1 MAPTELHPGTKG
13 FADAA
18 SYDAYRPSYPP
29 EAMQKFLSHLRIAD
43 VPHARVLDLAAG
55 TGKLT
60 EVLAARHEGFDIVAV
75 EPHREM
81 RAELER
87 KALKDTKVLDGFA
100 AKVPLEEEWGDA
112 CVVGQVSTARCPRET
127 LFARTFANED
137 ALKEIHRVLR
147 PTAVLGMIWN
157 IEDYNKPQHWKA
169 STPWEQSLNELVF
182 SLGSDGQPR
191 FRDFV
196 FKDVFDRQLDSNP
209 LRAVAE
215 VVLEGGRKMPLF
227 SVPVGE
233 ERVPFVVWLT
243 PEALWNRLRTLS
255 QVAVLQ
261 GEQATAFKDS
271 FDKILS
277 GETVEK
283 NEKGEV
289 ALHGVTYFAWTS
301 RL

>member
-1 MAPTELHPGTKG
+1 MSPTELHPGTKG
-13 FADAA
+13 FSDAA

-29 EAMQKFLSHLRIAD
+29 EATQRFLSHLKIAD
-43 VPHARVLDLAAG
+43 FAHANVVDLAAG

-60 EVLAARHEGFDIVAV
+60 EVLAARHESFNVVAV
-75 EPHREM
+75 EPHVEM

-87 KALKDTKVLDGFA
+87 KALKRTVVSDGFA

-112 CVVGQVSTARCPRET
+112 CVVGQA
-127 LFARTFANED
+127 FHWFANED

-147 PTAVLGMIWN
+147 PTAVLGLIWN
-157 IEDYNKPQHWKA
+157 IEDYNKPKHWQA

-182 SLGSDGQPR
+182 SLGTDGQPR

-196 FKDVFDRQLDSNP
+196 WKDIFDRQLDSNP
-209 LRAVAE
+209 LKAVKD

-227 SVPVGE
+227 SVPIGE
-233 ERVPFVVWLT
+233 EKVPFTVWLT
-243 PEALWNRLRTLS
+243 PEAVWNRIRTLS
-255 QVAVLQ
+255 QIAVLE
-261 GEQATAFKDS
+261 GAAAKGFKDR
-271 FDKILS
+271 FDEILA

-283 NEKGEV
+283 NGKGEV

>member
-1 MAPTELHPGTKG
+1 MSPTELHPGTKG
-13 FADAA
+13 FSDAA

-29 EAMQKFLSHLRIAD
+29 EATQRFLSHLKIAD
-43 VPHARVLDLAAG
+43 FAHANVLDLAAG

-60 EVLAARHEGFDIVAV
+60 EVLAARHESFNVVAV
-75 EPHREM
+75 EPHAEM

-87 KALKDTKVLDGFA
+87 KALKGTVVRDGFA

-112 CVVGQVSTARCPRET
+112 CVVGQA
-127 LFARTFANED
+127 FHWFANED

-147 PTAVLGMIWN
+147 PTAVLGLIWN
-157 IEDYNKPQHWKA
+157 IEDYNKPKHWQA

-182 SLGSDGQPR
+182 SLGTDGQPR

-196 FKDVFDRQLDSNP
+196 WKDVFDRQLDSNP
-209 LRAVAE
+209 LKAVKD

-233 ERVPFVVWLT
+233 EKVPFTVWLT
-243 PEALWNRLRTLS
+243 PEAVWNRIRTLS
-255 QVAVLQ
+255 QIAVLE
-261 GEQATAFKDS
+261 GAAAKGFKDR
-271 FDKILS
+271 FDEILAE
-277 GETVEK
+277 ETVEK